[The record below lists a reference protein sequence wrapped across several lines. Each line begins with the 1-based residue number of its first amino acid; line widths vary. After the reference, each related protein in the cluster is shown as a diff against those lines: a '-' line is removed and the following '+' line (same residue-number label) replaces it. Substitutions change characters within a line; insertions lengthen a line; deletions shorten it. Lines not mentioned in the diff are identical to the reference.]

1 MSQLR
6 SLDEARYP
14 GQCRTIPRARDLAEA
29 ARSRQDRSYRTPVQ
43 RPRPASRRTHLSK
56 LILISVLLATIAL
69 PAIAAQDENPR
80 RGLRRTIKYM
90 VLFYAFYLFGL
101 LFLYGR
107 F

>member
-1 MSQLR
+1 MR
-6 SLDEARYP
+6 RP
-14 GQCRTIPRARDLAEA
+14 RTA
-29 ARSRQDRSYRTPVQ
+29 ARIGATARRFSAPRTSHLAGPE
-43 RPRPASRRTHLSK
+43 RHAAHLSK
-56 LILISVLLATIAL
+56 LVLISLLLATIAL

-90 VLFYAFYLFGL
+90 ALFYAFYLFGL

>member
-1 MSQLR
+1 VSGARLR
-6 SLDEARYP
+6 
-14 GQCRTIPRARDLAEA
+14 RARVSITIRPRE
-29 ARSRQDRSYRTPVQ
+29 RRFSNRTPAD
-43 RPRPASRRTHLSK
+43 PARFRNRQPVSK

-69 PAIAAQDENPR
+69 PSVAARDTNPR

-90 VLFYAFYLFGL
+90 ALFYAFYLFGL

>member
-1 MSQLR
+1 M
-6 SLDEARYP
+6 
-14 GQCRTIPRARDLAEA
+14 
-29 ARSRQDRSYRTPVQ
+29 
-43 RPRPASRRTHLSK
+43 SK